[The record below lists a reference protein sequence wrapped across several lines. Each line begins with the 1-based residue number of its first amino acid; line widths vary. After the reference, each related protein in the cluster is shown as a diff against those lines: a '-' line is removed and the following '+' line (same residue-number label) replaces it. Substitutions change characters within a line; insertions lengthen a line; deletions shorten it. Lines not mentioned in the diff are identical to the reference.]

1 MKRTA
6 EFVLGLI
13 GGIFGVIGSVIVMC
27 LAIYGMEGYT
37 DNALLTYIFIVLII
51 EIGLLVL
58 ACLVNKVNNI
68 VYGVCIIVLSLV
80 TLFMSLF
87 TLIIPVIL
95 QIISGAIA
103 FRTLKQK

>member
-13 GGIFGVIGSVIVMC
+13 GGIFGVIGSVIVMS

-37 DNALLTYIFIVLII
+37 DNALLTYISIVLII

-68 VYGVCIIVLSLV
+68 VYGVCMIILPLV